1 MNFKQVLKTIA
12 LILPVTFFA
21 IGFPQSANAITA
33 QLTKAPNVPEA
44 LNRSRATNVVINL
57 EAKEYVGDL
66 AEGKKYH
73 FWSFGGS
80 VPGPMAR
87 VRVGDTVEFH
97 LSNPKSNTQP
107 HNIDIHAV
115 NGPGGGAAVN
125 TVAPGETKVFTFKV
139 LNPGLYIYHCAA
151 GAIVDHISNGMYGL
165 FLVEPAFA
173 LPKVDKEFYVFQS
186 EFFTDGDKGVTGFDI
201 NKGLA
206 EHPDH
211 VVFNGKAG
219 ALMGDNVL
227 KVKAGDNVRIYFGNI
242 GPNAISSF
250 HIIGEIFDKVY
261 LEGALN
267 GTVNSNVQTTLV
279 PSAGA
284 VVVDMKMDVPG
295 AYTLV
300 DHSIFRVAKGAIG
313 QIVVEGPDNPKVF
326 RAGK

>member
-1 MNFKQVLKTIA
+1 MLIKKKLHIIA
-12 LILPVTFFA
+12 SIFFLCFA
-21 IGFPQSANAITA
+21 TTSAFAEITVE
-33 QLTKAPNVPEA
+33 LTKAPIVPKP
-44 LNRSRATNVVINL
+44 LNRSEGKTVILNL
-57 EAKEYVGDL
+57 EAKEYIGDI
-66 AEGKKYH
+66 AEGKKYN

-87 VRVGDTVEFH
+87 VRVGDTVQFH

-125 TVAPGETKVFTFKV
+125 TVAPGESKVFSFKT

-165 FLVEPAFA
+165 FLVEPTGG
-173 LPKVDKEFYVFQS
+173 LSKVDKEFYVFQS

-201 NKGLA
+201 NKGLS

-211 VVFNGKAG
+211 VVFNGRAG
-219 ALMGDNVL
+219 ALMGDNAL
-227 KVKAGDNVRIYFGNI
+227 KAKVGENIRIYFGNI
-242 GPNAISSF
+242 GPNGVSSF

-261 LEGALN
+261 SEGAL
-267 GTVNSNVQTTLV
+267 GGVVNRNVQTTLV

-284 VVVDMKMDVPG
+284 TIVEFRLDAPG
-295 AYTLV
+295 TYTLV

-313 QIVVEGPDNPKVF
+313 QLVAEGKPNPAVF
-326 RAGK
+326 RVGK

>member
-1 MNFKQVLKTIA
+1 MKKINIFSITA
-12 LILPVTFFA
+12 LIVIACFMTT
-21 IGFPQSANAITA
+21 SALGEVTA
-33 QLTKAPNVPEA
+33 QLTKAPNVPKP
-44 LNRSRATNVVINL
+44 LNRNGGKTVILKL
-57 EAKEYVGDL
+57 EAKEFVGDI
-66 AEGKKYH
+66 ADGKKYN

-87 VRVGDTVEFH
+87 VRVGDTVQFH
-97 LSNPKSNTQP
+97 LSNAKSNTQP

-115 NGPGGGAAVN
+115 NGPGGGAAIN
-125 TVAPGETKVFTFKV
+125 TVAPGESKVFSFKT

-165 FLVEPAFA
+165 FLVEPAGG
-173 LPKVDKEFYVFQS
+173 LSKVDKEFYVFQS

-211 VVFNGKAG
+211 VVFNGRDG

-227 KVKAGDNVRIYFGNI
+227 KAKVGENIRIYFGNI
-242 GPNAISSF
+242 GPNGVSSF

-261 LEGALN
+261 SEGSLG
-267 GTVNSNVQTTLV
+267 GTVNRNVQTTLV

-284 VVVDMKMDVPG
+284 TIVEFKLDVPG
-295 AYTLV
+295 TYTLV

-313 QIVVEGPDNPKVF
+313 QLVAEGAANPAVF
-326 RAGK
+326 RVGK

>member
-1 MNFKQVLKTIA
+1 MFKKKELCVIA
-12 LILPVTFFA
+12 LVFFVSFTTISAFAEVTA
-21 IGFPQSANAITA
+21 E
-33 QLTKAPNVPEA
+33 LTKAPKVPKP
-44 LNRSRATNVVINL
+44 LSRDGGKMVILNL
-57 EAKEYVGDL
+57 EAKEFVGDI
-66 AEGKKYH
+66 AEGKKYN

-87 VRVGDTVEFH
+87 VRVGDTIQFQ

-125 TVAPGETKVFTFKV
+125 TVAPGESKIFTFKA

-165 FLVEPAFA
+165 FLVEPAGG
-173 LPKVDKEFYVFQS
+173 LSKVDREFYVFQS
-186 EFFTDGDKGVTGFDI
+186 EFFTDGDTGVTGFDI

-211 VVFNGKAG
+211 VVFNGRAG

-227 KVKAGDNVRIYFGNI
+227 KAKVGENVRIYFGNI
-242 GPNAISSF
+242 GPNGVSSF

-261 LEGALN
+261 SEGSLGGA
-267 GTVNSNVQTTLV
+267 VNRNVQTTLV

-284 VVVDMKMDVPG
+284 TIVEFKLDVPG
-295 AYTLV
+295 TYTLV

-313 QIVVEGPDNPKVF
+313 QLVAEGAANPAVF
-326 RAGK
+326 RVGK

>member
-1 MNFKQVLKTIA
+1 MTIIACFMTTSA
-12 LILPVTFFA
+12 LGEV
-21 IGFPQSANAITA
+21 TA
-33 QLTKAPNVPEA
+33 QLTKAPNVPSP
-44 LNRSRATNVVINL
+44 LNRKDAETVVLKL
-57 EAKEYVGDL
+57 EAKEFVGDI
-66 AEGKKYH
+66 ADGKKYK

-97 LSNPKSNTQP
+97 LSNSKSNTQP

-115 NGPGGGAAVN
+115 NGPGGGAAIN
-125 TVAPGETKVFTFKV
+125 TVAPGESKVFSFKT

-165 FLVEPAFA
+165 FLVEPTGG
-173 LPKVDKEFYVFQS
+173 LSKVDKEFYVFQS

-211 VVFNGKAG
+211 VVFNGRDG
-219 ALMGDNVL
+219 ALIGDNVFKA
-227 KVKAGDNVRIYFGNI
+227 KVGENVRIYFGNI
-242 GPNAISSF
+242 GPNGVSSF

-261 LEGALN
+261 QEGALG
-267 GTVNSNVQTTLV
+267 GTVNRNVQTTLV

-284 VVVDMKMDVPG
+284 TIVEFKLDAPG
-295 AYTLV
+295 TYTLV

-313 QIVVEGPDNPKVF
+313 QLVAEGVANPAVF

>member
-1 MNFKQVLKTIA
+1 MFKKKELCVIA
-12 LILPVTFFA
+12 LVVFVYFITISAFAEVTA
-21 IGFPQSANAITA
+21 E
-33 QLTKAPNVPEA
+33 LTKAPNVPKP
-44 LNRSRATNVVINL
+44 LSRNGGKIVILNL
-57 EAKEYVGDL
+57 EAKEFVGDI
-66 AEGKKYH
+66 AEGKKYN

-87 VRVGDTVEFH
+87 GRVGDTIQFQ

-125 TVAPGETKVFTFKV
+125 TVAPGESKIFTFKA

-165 FLVEPAFA
+165 FLVEPAGG
-173 LPKVDKEFYVFQS
+173 LSKVDREFYVFQS
-186 EFFTDGDKGVTGFDI
+186 EFFTDGDTGVTGFDI

-211 VVFNGKAG
+211 VVFNGRAG

-227 KVKAGDNVRIYFGNI
+227 KAKVGENVRIYFGNI
-242 GPNAISSF
+242 GPNGVSSF

-261 LEGALN
+261 SEGSLGGA
-267 GTVNSNVQTTLV
+267 VNRNVQTTLV

-284 VVVDMKMDVPG
+284 TIVEFKLDAPG
-295 AYTLV
+295 TYTLV

-313 QIVVEGPDNPKVF
+313 QLVAEGAANPAVF
-326 RAGK
+326 RVGK